1 MTNNY
6 TTLYWITRLD
16 GLSNITLAMACLGA
30 VIVPAYTIISI
41 ITSDDPSSDTGKWKW
56 IRNFS
61 FWALL
66 IPGTIGHLFIPN
78 KNEAMLIIAGGA
90 TLTYIQK
97 DTSLAKLGPQTTA
110 IISQYL
116 DTKLKDLESVGEKIK
131 D

>member
-16 GLSNITLAMACLGA
+16 GLSNITLAMAIIGA
-30 VIVPAYTIISI
+30 LIVSIYTVCHMAAFEEE
-41 ITSDDPSSDTGKWKW
+41 DKGKWKW
-56 IRNFS
+56 LITFS

-116 DTKLKDLESVGEKIK
+116 DTKLKQLESVGEKY
-131 D
+131 